1 MINAFVMKICIYC
14 ASSSKVQQKYF
25 DATARLGRLLS
36 ENRYDVIYGGGRHGL
51 MGCLA
56 DSMLKYGGTVHGIIP
71 HFMKEVEWAHDQLS
85 SMTLT
90 DTLHERKAEFLKN
103 ADAIV
108 ALPGGCGTLE
118 ELIKPLPWNASD
130 CLPNRLLYSIRMDT
144 MIPLQADAGKMRRRK
159 FLDTRHLLMWSWS
172 QGTWR
177 CYPCHHRRSGLGQRS
192 HFFALRNKNYFRTI
206 WKYVINCIQ

>member
-1 MINAFVMKICIYC
+1 MKICIYC

-103 ADAIV
+103 ADAMV
-108 ALPGGCGTLE
+108 ARPGGCGTLE
-118 ELIKPLPWNASD
+118 ELMEVITLKRLGLFTKPIVILNTDGYYDPLRQMLERCVEENF
-130 CLPNRLLYSIRMDT
+130 MD
-144 MIPLQADAGKMRRRK
+144 P
-159 FLDTRHLLMWSWS
+159 RHLLMWSWAKEPEDVIPAIIVAPD
-172 QGTWR
+172 WD
-177 CYPCHHRRSGLGQRS
+177 SGAIS
-192 HFFALRNKNYFRTI
+192 FALQK
-206 WKYVINCIQ
+206 

>member
-1 MINAFVMKICIYC
+1 MKICIYC

-118 ELIKPLPWNASD
+118 ELMEVITLKRLGLFTKPIVILNTD
-130 CLPNRLLYSIRMDT
+130 GYYD
-144 MIPLQADAGKMRRRK
+144 PLRQMLERCVEEN
-159 FLDTRHLLMWSWS
+159 FMDTRHLLMWSWAKEPEDVIPAII
-172 QGTWR
+172 GAPDWD
-177 CYPCHHRRSGLGQRS
+177 SGAIS
-192 HFFALRNKNYFRTI
+192 FALQK
-206 WKYVINCIQ
+206 